1 MKILK
6 IIIIILIFLSPAQA
20 NTIYNILK
28 IPNLEIYKID
38 DSNGLKY
45 LRATKPFQVGIRNDN
60 VTCFNSDIKNI
71 EKKFQLIQKNL
82 NIYQP
87 NFLKKINLKYIVL
100 CENLSVSEIDAAG
113 VPNFKMK
120 TLIIDINFN
129 KKYFERII
137 HHEVFHIINDGFK
150 DYFIEQ
156 EWKSFNPKNFEY
168 AECST
173 CSDRVNLSAIKKTNG
188 FLTEYSMSTASEDMA
203 EVFSFLVY
211 DKKKVDEKSF
221 NDPILKNKTSFIK
234 RNILKINNNFSFSK

>member
-173 CSDRVNLSAIKKTNG
+173 CSDRINLSTIKKTNG

>member
-1 MKILK
+1 LRLFIST
-6 IIIIILIFLSPAQA
+6 IIILISISSTKAD
-20 NTIYNILK
+20 TIYNIIK

-38 DSNGLKY
+38 NSNGLKY

-129 KKYFERII
+129 KKYFERIV
-137 HHEVFHIINDGFK
+137 HHEVFHIINDSFK
-150 DYFIEQ
+150 DYFNEK
-156 EWKSFNPKNFEY
+156 EWNSYNPKNFEY

-173 CSDRVNLSAIKKTNG
+173 CSDRVNLSTIKKTNG

-211 DKKKVDEKSF
+211 DKKKVDEKLI
-221 NDPILKNKTSFIK
+221 NDAILKNKTSFIK
-234 RNILKINNNFSFSK
+234 NNILKISNNFSFSK

>member
-87 NFLKKINLKYIVL
+87 NFLKKINLKYIIL